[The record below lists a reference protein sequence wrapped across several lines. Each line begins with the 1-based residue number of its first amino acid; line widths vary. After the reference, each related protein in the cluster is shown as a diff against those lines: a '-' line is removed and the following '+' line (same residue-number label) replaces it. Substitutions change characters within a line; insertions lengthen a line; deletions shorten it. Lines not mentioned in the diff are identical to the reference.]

1 MSEQSISSPMTGTV
15 VEILVAVGDNVSNGD
30 MLIVIESMKME
41 NEVFSEV
48 SGAILAIHVNEGDN
62 ISEDDSMMTIEV
74 N

>member
-48 SGAILAIHVNEGDN
+48 SGAILTIHVNEGDN

>member
-1 MSEQSISSPMTGTV
+1 MAEQSISSPMTGTV
-15 VEILVAVGDNVSNGD
+15 VEILVAVGDSVSNGD

-48 SGAILAIHVNEGDN
+48 SGAILTIHVNEGDN